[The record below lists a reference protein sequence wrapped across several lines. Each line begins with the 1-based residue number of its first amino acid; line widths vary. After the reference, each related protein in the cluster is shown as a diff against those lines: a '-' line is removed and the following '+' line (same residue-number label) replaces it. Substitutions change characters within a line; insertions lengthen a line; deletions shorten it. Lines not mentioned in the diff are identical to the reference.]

1 MQEVKESKV
10 EIVPE
15 DTKEKADAVETK
27 ASTIPQKS
35 FLERLSDLVKSLKSV
50 EGFSDN
56 AGLLNFEIVIE
67 TTDKKDPDDQ
77 MRINLEDGLRQI
89 FADFYVANRQAL
101 KANKM
106 SFLLQDGHT
115 ISFGRSGKAHLPL
128 SEIYHDLA
136 DTNPEL
142 VDTIEG
148 CIYFVMQH
156 VCPDEDLPVISEICE
171 EFEPQEDK
179 TQTGGFLGL
188 IGNIVGK
195 VTSKLN
201 SSNIKDLEGED
212 GQVNV
217 NAVGSAVQDLIAD
230 SEIRSS
236 MQNMMATVTGED
248 FDINATMKGLLNMTS
263 K

>member
-1 MQEVKESKV
+1 MEEVDETETEV
-10 EIVPE
+10 IPE
-15 DTKEKADAVETK
+15 DTKESKSEAEPEV
-27 ASTIPQKS
+27 STVPSKS
-35 FLERLSDLVKSLKSV
+35 FLERLSDLVKNLKSV

-56 AGLLNFEIVIE
+56 SGLRSFEIVIE

-77 MRINLEDGLRQI
+77 MRINLEEGLRQI
-89 FADFYVANRQAL
+89 FLDFYLANRANL

-106 SFLLQDGHT
+106 SFLLQDGHV
-115 ISFGRSGKAHLPL
+115 ISFGKSGKAHLPL

-136 DTNPEL
+136 ETNPEL

-156 VCPDEDLPVISEICE
+156 VCPDEDLVAISKICD
-171 EFEPQEDK
+171 EFEPQKDE
-179 TQTGGFLGL
+179 TPAGGFLGL

-230 SEIRSS
+230 SDIRSS
-236 MQNMMATVTGED
+236 MQNMMSTVTGED
-248 FDINATMKGLLNMTS
+248 FDINATMKGLLNMHS